1 MTEFGAYRCSTC
13 GQNLSP
19 GRGRCSTCGT
29 PSKPLPDRPGRG
41 GSPSSPGVRRRPSPR
56 ILLQAL
62 LLSLLLLVLLLLFWT
77 GAPILPGQTRGVL
90 LDAASSAKRGPL
102 GSREPSGAPVLLSAG
117 AAESPVFSPAL
128 ETVAPAGG
136 DKEAYALNREGV
148 RLFQEGEVEAAREK
162 LKNAHLRL
170 PAHPVIARNFSS
182 VLTYL
187 GWQSVKEEAFEQA
200 LGYFDRALGADE
212 ENVQAWKGS
221 GYARI
226 QLEETE
232 AAIRDFEEAHRL
244 APGDADVALA
254 LARLLYQS
262 DELAR
267 GKRVLDALLAE
278 QPGHAKAKELLARMT
293 QDDSVERS
301 FQANDTGHFRLKF
314 DATANGGVGSLVG
327 AILEEAYTTLG
338 GQFHHYPPDP
348 VVVILYTR
356 QEFRSVSGTP
366 HWSRGIYDGKIR
378 IPIGGVNERTEEL
391 EDVIFHEY
399 THVMVN
405 QITRGRAPTWLN
417 EGLAQYAEPSSGG
430 GKRALLETVRRH
442 GLLPLSD
449 LEGSFLKLSGNHA
462 RIAYAEAYA
471 AVLYISEVYSFYHLR
486 SILDQIGAG
495 DTPEEAVENVLHF
508 GYTDLVAGIA
518 DYIRRTG

>member
-1 MTEFGAYRCSTC
+1 
-13 GQNLSP
+13 
-19 GRGRCSTCGT
+19 
-29 PSKPLPDRPGRG
+29 
-41 GSPSSPGVRRRPSPR
+41 
-56 ILLQAL
+56 
-62 LLSLLLLVLLLLFWT
+62 
-77 GAPILPGQTRGVL
+77 
-90 LDAASSAKRGPL
+90 
-102 GSREPSGAPVLLSAG
+102 
-117 AAESPVFSPAL
+117 
-128 ETVAPAGG
+128 
-136 DKEAYALNREGV
+136 
-148 RLFQEGEVEAAREK
+148 
-162 LKNAHLRL
+162 
-170 PAHPVIARNFSS
+170 
-182 VLTYL
+182 VLTHL

-200 LGYFDRALGADE
+200 LSHFDRALGADQK
-212 ENVQAWKGS
+212 NVEAWKGS

-267 GKRVLDALLAE
+267 GKQVLDTLLAE
-278 QPGHAKAKELLARMT
+278 QPGHAKAKKLLARMT
-293 QDDSVERS
+293 QDDSVERK

-314 DATANGGVGSLVG
+314 DATANGHVGSLVG

-338 GQFHHYPPDP
+338 GEFHHYPPDP
-348 VVVILYTR
+348 VVVILYTKE
-356 QEFRSVSGTP
+356 EFRSVSGTP

-399 THVMVN
+399 THVVVN

-417 EGLAQYAEPSSGG
+417 EGLAQHAEPSSDG
-430 GKRALLETVRRH
+430 GKRALLQTLRRQ
-442 GLLPLSD
+442 GLIPLSG

-462 RIAYAEAYA
+462 RLAYAEAYA
-471 AVLYISEVYSFYHLR
+471 AVLYIAEAYSFYHLR
-486 SILDQIGAG
+486 SILDHIGAG
-495 DTPEEAVENVLHF
+495 DTPEEAVKKVLHF
-508 GYTDLVAGIA
+508 GYADLVAGIA